1 VSKLRILVADDHDVV
16 RRGLRAILESHPEW
30 EVVAEAVNGR
40 DAVELAGKLQP
51 DVVVLDIGMPEQNGL
66 EAARRIREKVPTAE
80 VLILTMHESDQ
91 VTRDVLSAGA
101 RGYVLKSDAARDLVA
116 AVEALSRH
124 KLFFTSKVSEFVLKG
139 YLEAASRGEGEDTP
153 GYLSAREREVLQLL
167 AEGRTTKEVASSL
180 HISVKTAETHRA
192 NLMRKLDLHTMSDL
206 VRYAIRNKIVE
217 P

>member
-16 RRGLRAILESHPEW
+16 RRGLRAILDSHPEW